1 MADHGIKLGGIQCV
15 GDHLSS
21 VDSQHQCSHFDPVQ
35 LQIVKQNKDLIVL
48 HIDASL
54 LGLRTTW

>member
-1 MADHGIKLGGIQCV
+1 MEGIQCV

-21 VDSQHQCSHFDPVQ
+21 VDSQHQCFHFDPVQ

-48 HIDASL
+48 HIYASL
-54 LGLRTTW
+54 LGLRTT